1 MIYLDTSIAIPIF
14 LREAAS
20 SEILDW
26 LDTPKKDLI
35 AADWIVTEFASAL
48 FVKARRGDVAQES
61 ARSAWESFDRFCR
74 SGLRLIPVTRTALPE
89 ARTSSAKPKAPCVPA
104 TPCIWRWPSRSASR
118 KSPPPTNNSN
128 KAPPPTASPS
138 PVSNSKFVMLPGRSS
153 AGQNYAE

>member
-74 SGLRLIPVTRTALPE
+74 SGLRLIPVTRTAFTRGADLIRKAQGALRAGDALHLAMALE
-89 ARTSSAKPKAPCVPA
+89 AGVAEVATADDQFEQSAAAHGLAV
-104 TPCIWRWPSRSASR
+104 TR
-118 KSPPPTNNSN
+118 
-128 KAPPPTASPS
+128 
-138 PVSNSKFVMLPGRSS
+138 F
-153 AGQNYAE
+153 